1 MGLTLVVTSALNAI
15 AVFRAFTHLFLGVRP
30 RDAVAVPDLLPRE
43 RWPLVACLVFLLAG
57 GLFPTSVI
65 RWKAP
70 EFRAPAAG
78 RSH

>member
-15 AVFRAFTHLFLGVRP
+15 AVFRAYTHLFLGVRR

-57 GLFPTSVI
+57 GLFPASVI

-70 EFRAPAAG
+70 EFHAPAAG
-78 RSH
+78 RGR